1 MASFIIPILVVSL
14 TTWVGG
20 LIFNWIRT
28 EIHFRSDSTQRRFVG
43 VVDTAWAERRVLL
56 PSAFVFAAALTGL
69 AALGVESRSI
79 SLMVLAIL
87 LLVVVV
93 VGATLIVEARQIDRL
108 QVSEGLED
116 PQVLNREK
124 RFLYAMRV
132 EAAVAVGL
140 LISVGIFLAN

>member
-1 MASFIIPILVVSL
+1 MASLIIPLLIVSL

-28 EIHFRSDSTQRRFVG
+28 ENYFRSDDANRMLVG
-43 VVDTAWAERRVLL
+43 VMDTAWAERRVLL
-56 PSAFVFAAALTGL
+56 PSAFVFATSLLGL

-79 SLMVLAIL
+79 SLLVLAIL

-93 VGATLIVEARQIDRL
+93 VGATLIAGARQIDKL
-108 QVSEGLED
+108 QVSEGMED
-116 PQVLNREK
+116 PQVSNREK

-132 EAAVAVGL
+132 QAAVAVGL
-140 LISVGIFLAN
+140 LVSVGIFLAN